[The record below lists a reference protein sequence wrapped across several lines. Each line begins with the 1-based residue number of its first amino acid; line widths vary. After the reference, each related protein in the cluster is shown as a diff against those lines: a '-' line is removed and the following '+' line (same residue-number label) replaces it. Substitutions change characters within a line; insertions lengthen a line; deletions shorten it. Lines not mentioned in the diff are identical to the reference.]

1 MLLSPTQ
8 LTAAN
13 QPTTQN
19 DLSIYLYQAL
29 QYQLP
34 VAVWQ
39 LPNEARQH
47 LIIDFNPPVAQVKPD
62 LEELDKGFLISPFIN
77 PELANTYFIAADLHL
92 TQDTD
97 NQVVSSF
104 SNRISKEQIHRL
116 EAWANEPNLAPQDV
130 FRYFP
135 LAPNCPPMDAES
147 HFKAMVEKSVQQI
160 HAKTFQKVVLS
171 RSKAID
177 YPKNFDIWLIFKHLS
192 QLYPRAFRYLFHLP
206 QVGTW
211 MGASPETL
219 ILMDEK
225 QLFQTVALAGT
236 QAYHSEKPLSEAVWT
251 QKEIEEQALV
261 SRYIINCFKKIR
273 LREFEESGP
282 KTVVAGNLL
291 HLKTTFTVDT
301 QAVNFPQLGT
311 VMLDLLHPTSAV
323 CGMPKEPALAFIQA
337 NEGYNRSFYSGFLGP
352 VNVNQAS
359 HLFVNLRCLQLFR
372 QQIQLYAGAGITEDS
387 MPDKEWHETEIKCH
401 TMLKVLE

>member
-8 LTAAN
+8 FTALS
-13 QPTTQN
+13 QPTTQL
-19 DLSIYLYQAL
+19 DLSAYFYQAL
-29 QYQLP
+29 QHHLP

-39 LPNEARQH
+39 LPNDTQQH
-47 LIIDFNPPVAQVKPD
+47 LIIDFNPPVTRLKPD
-62 LEELDKGFLISPFIN
+62 LEELDKGFLVSPFIN
-77 PELANTYFIAADLHL
+77 PELAQTYFIRADLHL
-92 TQDTD
+92 TQLSD
-97 NQVVSSF
+97 NQIVSDF
-104 SNRISKEQIHRL
+104 SNRISGEQIQL
-116 EAWANEPNLAPQDV
+116 IDSWANNSNSLSKDI
-130 FRYFP
+130 FRHFP
-135 LAPNCPPMDAES
+135 SVPSRPITDEES
-147 HFKAMVEKSVQQI
+147 RFKTMVEKSVQQI
-160 HAKTFQKVVLS
+160 QAKAFQKVVLS
-171 RSKAID
+171 RTKAID
-177 YPKNFDIWLIFKHLS
+177 YPQNFDIWLIFKHLC
-192 QLYPRAFRYLFHLP
+192 QLYPKAFRYLFHLP
-206 QVGTW
+206 NVGTW

-225 QLFQTVALAGT
+225 QTFQTVALAGT

-273 LREFEESGP
+273 LREFEEEGP

-301 QAVNFPQLGT
+301 QEVNFPQLGT

-372 QQIQLYAGAGITEDS
+372 QQIWLYAGAGITEDS
-387 MPDKEWHETEIKCH
+387 IPDKEWRETEIKCN